1 MILNN
6 MKYEEVRNNVKKNQ
20 TKLEEKRNLKLKS
33 LEKKDLKDFAIKQ
46 EKIKMYEERKKINQ
60 QNYENREMLKN
71 KLKDM
76 LKENNIDIIES
87 DENALKNL
95 LYSDN

>member
-1 MILNN
+1 

>member
-1 MILNN
+1 
-6 MKYEEVRNNVKKNQ
+6 
-20 TKLEEKRNLKLKS
+20 
-33 LEKKDLKDFAIKQ
+33 
-46 EKIKMYEERKKINQ
+46 
-60 QNYENREMLKN
+60 MLKN